1 MSFVASSLQV
11 FVVWGEEARKMPW
24 CSRGKDFFQAGPV
37 AGLVEGLHSAPLA
50 LHKLGVSAYSC
61 NPSAWEVEAGRSE
74 VQGQQQLQ

>member
-37 AGLVEGLHSAPLA
+37 AGLVEGLSIVHEA
-50 LHKLGVSAYSC
+50 L
-61 NPSAWEVEAGRSE
+61 NPIPNTT
-74 VQGQQQLQ
+74 